1 MNEETSE
8 SDGSKLQP
16 QGESQ
21 TVVRLAQPRLV
32 RDAALEEIKDAII
45 HGRLK
50 PGERLVERMLCEA
63 TGVGRSSI
71 REVIRRLEADKLV
84 TVTAHRGPA
93 VARLTL
99 EQAREIYELRADLE
113 ARLVRGYCVHAT
125 DADLEQISKIL
136 LEIHAEERTQDKQ
149 ALVGI
154 MLRLNDHIM
163 DVAKLEVT
171 SDLLRVL
178 LARIS
183 WLRVLSM
190 TQPGRISNSI
200 VELDNLVEALHRR
213 NPREAEDAVRLYIAN
228 AGCAALEQMR
238 SSSSWF

>member
-8 SDGSKLQP
+8 SDRSKLQQP
-16 QGESQ
+16 GESQ
-21 TVVRLAQPRLV
+21 TVIRLARPRLV
-32 RDAALEEIKDAII
+32 RDAAFEEIKDAII

-50 PGERLVERMLCEA
+50 PGERLVERKLCEA

-71 REVIRRLEADKLV
+71 REVIRRLEADSLV
-84 TVTAHRGPA
+84 TMTAHQGPA

-99 EQAREIYELRADLE
+99 EQAGEIYELRADLE
-113 ARLVRGYCVHAT
+113 ARLVRGYCFHAK
-125 DADLEQISKIL
+125 DADLERISKFL
-136 LEIHAEERTQDKQ
+136 PEIRAAELTRDRQ

-154 MLRLNDHIM
+154 MLRFNDHIM
-163 DVAKLEVT
+163 DVARLEVT

-190 TQPGRISNSI
+190 TQPNRVANSI
-200 VELDNLVEALHRR
+200 VEIGALVEALHRR
-213 NPREAEDAVRLYIAN
+213 NPQEAEDAVRYYIAN

-238 SSSSWF
+238 SSPSWF

>member
-1 MNEETSE
+1 MNKKISE

-16 QGESQ
+16 EEESQ
-21 TVVRLAQPRLV
+21 IVVRLAQPRLV
-32 RDAALEEIKDAII
+32 RDAAFEEIKDAII

-50 PGERLVERMLCEA
+50 PGERLVERKLCEA

-71 REVIRRLEADKLV
+71 REVIRQLEADKLV

-113 ARLVRGYCVHAT
+113 ARLVKGYCVHAT
-125 DADLEQISKIL
+125 DADLEQISKIFA
-136 LEIHAEERTQDKQ
+136 EICAAERTQDKQ

-154 MLRLNDHIM
+154 MLRFNGHIM
-163 DVAKLEVT
+163 DVAQLEVT

-190 TQPGRISNSI
+190 TQPNRIANSI
-200 VELDNLVEALHRR
+200 FEIGDLVQALHRR
-213 NPREAEDAVRLYIAN
+213 KPKEAEDAIRLYIAN
-228 AGCAALEQMR
+228 AGSAALEQMR
-238 SSSSWF
+238 LSSSWF

>member
-1 MNEETSE
+1 MDEVTGK
-8 SDGSKLQP
+8 DDDTPVIFKA
-16 QGESQ
+16 
-21 TVVRLAQPRLV
+21 AQPKLV
-32 RDAALEEIKDAII
+32 RDAALESIKDAII

-50 PGERLVERMLCEA
+50 PGERLVERKLCEA

-71 REVIRRLEADKLV
+71 REVIRQLEADRLV

-99 EQAREIYELRADLE
+99 DQAREIYELRADLE
-113 ARLVRGYCVHAT
+113 ARLVRGYCAMAS
-125 DADLEQISKIL
+125 DDDLIT
-136 LEIHAEERTQDKQ
+136 LENFLPEIEAAGKRHDLH

-154 MLRLNDHIM
+154 MQRFNGHMMAISR
-163 DVAKLEVT
+163 LEVT

-190 TQPGRISNSI
+190 SEPNRITRSTAEI
-200 VELDNLVEALHRR
+200 RAVVDALKQRDLDT
-213 NPREAEDAVRLYIAN
+213 AEHAMRTYIAN
-228 AGCAALEQMR
+228 AGAAALDQLHKQQEAEN
-238 SSSSWF
+238 SV